1 LQPSFTDAFKRQL
14 WGLSDSETISGPGST
29 LRYTE
34 KLRALLP
41 TLLSTLGCARLLDAP
56 CGDFNWMRAVPLP
69 GVAYQG
75 ADIVPEIV
83 ETLRERYPAIAFT
96 CLDITADPLP
106 PVDFWL
112 CRDVLL
118 HMSDDAIRLK
128 EFILS
133 RDASDYL
140 AANAGLLTVLGRPE
154 ADFLWRYPSPF
165 AAATRES
172 LFKHYLKF
180 VSVDYDQSTG
190 VADLRVQGFRPADA
204 QQIAQALM
212 ARAELLINGLNER
225 SGADAVKSALAEVE
239 QAERRAHKALAA
251 VTEFRSREKVIDPAQ
266 ASLAALNT
274 IASLSLTTAE
284 ANASLI
290 DAAKATPGSPQV
302 ATLSRKIA
310 ALQDQIAV
318 ERSKLAGG
326 SDSLAPRLAEY
337 EGLILDQT
345 FAEKAFLSALTAL
358 ETARI
363 DAQRQRVF
371 LESVSSADLPD
382 YAAYPH
388 RALWI
393 LVVFAT
399 GLLCWRIVRT
409 LVADTRSHTAS

>member
-1 LQPSFTDAFKRQL
+1 LNFNRPEVFVQPV
-14 WGLSDSETISGPGST
+14 
-29 LRYTE
+29 
-34 KLRALLP
+34 KLVRLGVDPAEAL
-41 TLLSTLGCARLLDAP
+41 
-56 CGDFNWMRAVPLP
+56 
-69 GVAYQG
+69 G
-75 ADIVPEIV
+75 A
-83 ETLRERYPAIAFT
+83 
-96 CLDITADPLP
+96 
-106 PVDFWL
+106 PVDGGWKRWSRRLFQEYF
-112 CRDVLL
+112 LL
-118 HMSDDAIRLK
+118 FALVMAPTAVSAIYFLGFAADRYESEAKFVVRSPATNTSNQLSGLVQGSSIVRSSDDAYIVK

-204 QQIAQALM
+204 QQIAQALI

-310 ALQDQIAV
+310 ALQDQIAI